1 MEDRLLSEVKCI
13 YCKVAIQQNSIVKHL
28 TKHLSDFKKEET
40 SEHEE
45 VYHLNIKAAE
55 MFLQVLVKGTA
66 SFKTLDTF
74 LRKIWVECSDHM
86 SDFHHK
92 NFKIRMSDKFDTI
105 LMPKL
110 KFEYSYDYG
119 STTSFSLQ
127 VCRSYRISQKENVLL
142 LSRNEPLNIICRSCN
157 KKPATSIC
165 TVHMYETDE
174 CFFCDKCA
182 SKHEEECDDFL
193 DYAKMPVVNSP
204 RMGICGYIG
213 GSIDAER
220 DGVYIGKI

>member
-1 MEDRLLSEVKCI
+1 MEDTLLSEGKCI
-13 YCKVAIQQNSIVKHL
+13 YCKEVLQQNSIVKHL
-28 TKHLSDFKKEET
+28 AKHLADFEKGKP
-40 SEHEE
+40 SESEE

-74 LRKIWVECSDHM
+74 LRKIWVECCDHM

-92 NFKIRMSDKFDTI
+92 NFKIRMSEKFDMI
-105 LMPKL
+105 LTPKL
-110 KFEYSYDYG
+110 KFEYTYDYG

-127 VCRSYRISQKENVLL
+127 VCGSYRISQKENVLL
-142 LSRNEPLNIICRSCN
+142 LSRNEPLKIVCRSCN
-157 KKPATSIC
+157 KKPATFIC

-204 RMGICGYIG
+204 RMGICGYTG